1 MTKKKIGVS
10 LEIEP
15 QTFGFCAPMLYHAC
29 THLRVALNST
39 IEHHRAKSEGVEF
52 DFSWGLHKAKEI
64 LILRLRSKFVTF
76 VDVLQT

>member
-1 MTKKKIGVS
+1 
-10 LEIEP
+10 
-15 QTFGFCAPMLYHAC
+15 MLYHAC
-29 THLRVALNST
+29 THLRVA
-39 IEHHRAKSEGVEF
+39 IEHHGAKSEGVEF

>member
-1 MTKKKIGVS
+1 
-10 LEIEP
+10 
-15 QTFGFCAPMLYHAC
+15 MLYHAC

-39 IEHHRAKSEGVEF
+39 IEDHGAKSEGVEF

-64 LILRLRSKFVTF
+64 LIPRLRSKFVTF